1 MILLSHVLI
10 NPRLQDL
17 GPGSALLLGCVLLCW
32 GCLALGREAREV
44 HTVHTGAEARG
55 PAVGDVVGG
64 NWVRDLNTQTATKK
78 LQARCMM

>member
-17 GPGSALLLGCVLLCW
+17 GPGSALFLGCVLLCW
-32 GCLALGREAREV
+32 GCLALGREVREV
-44 HTVHTGAEARG
+44 HAVHTGAEARG

-64 NWVRDLNTQTATKK
+64 AWV
-78 LQARCMM
+78 